1 MKIMLMAI
9 ICIAIVLLCLYY
21 IGKKEDKLTKV
32 NTVLVGEDK
41 LTKVNTV
48 LVGLFLVAQVVLA
61 TTCILL

>member
-21 IGKKEDKLTKV
+21 IGKKEDKLTK
-32 NTVLVGEDK
+32 
-41 LTKVNTV
+41 NTV

>member
-9 ICIAIVLLCLYY
+9 ICIALVLLCLYY
-21 IGKKEDKLTKV
+21 IGKK
-32 NTVLVGEDK
+32 EDK